1 MCILREMN
9 EEEED
14 KKREKKRN
22 FKFPLNV
29 KMRKEKKGGNDDT
42 RSLIDSFWNLSVNQ
56 CDS

>member
-1 MCILREMN
+1 MLREMN

-14 KKREKKRN
+14 KKKEKKRN
-22 FKFPLNV
+22 LKFPLNV